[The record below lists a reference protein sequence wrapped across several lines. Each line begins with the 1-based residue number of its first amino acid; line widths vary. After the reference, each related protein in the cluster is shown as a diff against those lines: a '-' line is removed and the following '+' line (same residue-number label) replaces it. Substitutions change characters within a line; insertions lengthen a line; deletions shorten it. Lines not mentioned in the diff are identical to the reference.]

1 MPHHLP
7 RRFVPGEWA
16 CRLTARTEGVA
27 PSAPA
32 RLHGIGDLER
42 DTVQGA
48 GAARPTP
55 AAAQPALLP
64 LTIIEIYS

>member
-1 MPHHLP
+1 MPHPLP
-7 RRFVPGEWA
+7 RRSVPGEWA
-16 CRLTARTEGVA
+16 CRLTARTEGAVR
-27 PSAPA
+27 PPR
-32 RLHGIGDLER
+32 RLYGIGDLER

-48 GAARPTP
+48 GTACPTP

>member
-1 MPHHLP
+1 MGLP
-7 RRFVPGEWA
+7 FDGADRR
-16 CRLTARTEGVA
+16 RR

-48 GAARPTP
+48 GAARPCP